1 MLAATVVVAITAV
14 LVLLGLYTLQPNEAA
29 IIQLFG
35 AYRGTTRT
43 PGLRATNPFYTRK
56 KLSLRA
62 RNLNGERLKVND
74 KRGNPIE
81 IAAVVVWRVD
91 DTAKAFFDVDS
102 YENYV
107 KLQAEAAVRHLASS
121 FAYDDADRTMPDT
134 AEPTLLASATT
145 VTRALVTELEER
157 FEKAGVIV
165 EEARITHLAYAP
177 EIAQVMLR
185 RQQAEAIIAART
197 KIVHGAVSMVQ
208 MALNELSERRVVE
221 LDDER
226 RGGDGEQLVDGA
238 VRRIGGAARSQH
250 RHAVRLRAAHADDAP
265 MTGKK
270 AFLLRLDPA
279 VWDGLERLARAE
291 LRSVNA
297 EIEYLLRDALAQRG
311 IKPKSTP
318 AARRTTD
325 SAAASDPLHALEAQE
340 QERVDREHAEDREP
354 DSRSSSRAPACA

>member
-1 MLAATVVVAITAV
+1 MCATDGEREVTVTAATAGAAKDTHYEQPVRTYSGFVALAIGLALLLLAGWLVNDIVANTRARMPNSFALLAATIGVALTAL

-43 PGLRATNPFYTRK
+43 PGLRATTPFYTRK
-56 KLSLRA
+56 QLSLRA

-121 FAYDDADRTMPDT
+121 FAYDEADRDVHDT
-134 AEPTLLASATT
+134 AEPTLLASANV
-145 VTRALVTELEER
+145 VTRALVAELEAR

-177 EIAQVMLR
+177 EIAHVMLR

-226 RGGDGEQLVDGA
+226 R
-238 VRRIGGAARSQH
+238 AAMVSNLLTVLCAESEVQP
-250 RHAVRLRAAHADDAP
+250 VVN
-265 MTGKK
+265 TGTLY
-270 AFLLRLDPA
+270 A
-279 VWDGLERLARAE
+279 
-291 LRSVNA
+291 
-297 EIEYLLRDALAQRG
+297 
-311 IKPKSTP
+311 
-318 AARRTTD
+318 
-325 SAAASDPLHALEAQE
+325 
-340 QERVDREHAEDREP
+340 
-354 DSRSSSRAPACA
+354 

>member
-1 MLAATVVVAITAV
+1 MGMAMAGAAKDIHQEQPVRTYSGFVALAVGIALFVLAGWLVNDTVANVRSRVPSSFAMLAATVVVAITAV

-121 FAYDDADRTMPDT
+121 FAYDDADRTTPDT
-134 AEPTLLASATT
+134 SEPTLLASATT

-226 RGGDGEQLVDGA
+226 R
-238 VRRIGGAARSQH
+238 AAMVSNLLTVLCAESEVQP
-250 RHAVRLRAAHADDAP
+250 VVN
-265 MTGKK
+265 TGTLY
-270 AFLLRLDPA
+270 A
-279 VWDGLERLARAE
+279 
-291 LRSVNA
+291 
-297 EIEYLLRDALAQRG
+297 
-311 IKPKSTP
+311 
-318 AARRTTD
+318 
-325 SAAASDPLHALEAQE
+325 
-340 QERVDREHAEDREP
+340 
-354 DSRSSSRAPACA
+354 